1 MNKKDFRAPFYEPST
16 MKLTYSLWLIAYLN
30 PIISAY
36 FARDSF
42 VSQINLKIKFPGNH
56 QMRNTSEMLCF
67 GRWSRIH
74 IAPCFNWLLWL
85 FSWEFILPDIFPDF
99 RILIIIK
106 FIIKKEHKIEYTPWQ
121 FATGYPSETDL
132 VIGALP
138 KMHIRWFT
146 TSVIEMGNAA

>member
-1 MNKKDFRAPFYEPST
+1 MVALSTAGLNLLAWIKKIFEHHFVNHI
-16 MKLTYSLWLIAYLN
+16 LWSLPPRLWVIAYRN

-56 QMRNTSEMLCF
+56 QMRNISEMLCF

-106 FIIKKEHKIEYTPWQ
+106 FIIKKEHKIEYIPWQ

-132 VIGALP
+132 VIGVLP
-138 KMHIRWFT
+138 
-146 TSVIEMGNAA
+146 